1 MADIDKVIK
10 GLEHCTSEESACEK
24 CDYWEHNR
32 VEDDPYCGDVLMRD
46 ALELLKEQ
54 QKRIDVLENV
64 RDILTKKINY
74 HNCNT
79 CKAECEIRPLPGEY
93 VRTNCMLWTGKDN
106 EDGEKDDRVR
116 LCL

>member
-1 MADIDKVIK
+1 MPDIEIVKEGLKTCCNDRMRCEGKCPYESIK
-10 GLEHCTSEESACEK
+10 RFPK
-24 CDYWEHNR
+24 CMNT
-32 VEDDPYCGDVLMRD
+32 LMKD
-46 ALELLKEQ
+46 ALAMLKEQ

-93 VRTNCMLWTGKDN
+93 VRTNCMLWTGEESSFD
-106 EDGEKDDRVR
+106 
-116 LCL
+116 

>member
-1 MADIDKVIK
+1 MKVHLTAVIEKIKTGIFEMLQCDTWKDIDPDRERFQPI
-10 GLEHCTSEESACEK
+10 L
-24 CDYWEHNR
+24 N
-32 VEDDPYCGDVLMRD
+32 D
-46 ALELLKEQ
+46 ALALLKEQ

-79 CKAECEIRPLPGEY
+79 CKAECETRPLPGEY

-106 EDGEKDDRVR
+106 EDGEQDDTPQD
-116 LCL
+116 